1 MVNGLNVVITC
12 LSCVGKRFEALSDYT
27 SYTAI
32 VVYII
37 VAVLLDSFQII
48 FLFNFSKIIA
58 KLTKIT
64 FETGKFTEELKLL
77 ITIITNYSL
86 SERV

>member
-1 MVNGLNVVITC
+1 MSLLLA